1 MTPLEAERSVLNLAV
16 GVKDLKGYSIEGMKA
31 PTIISVN
38 QNCLAPD
45 LLKNFIF
52 LYNPI
57 YE

>member
-1 MTPLEAERSVLNLAV
+1 V

-38 QNCLAPD
+38 PNCLALY
-45 LLKNFIF
+45 LLKNFML